1 MWEENGKISADLYY
15 RQQRC
20 RKVDSDAWA
29 RCFVSIAGAAYW
41 QALLATVSGE
51 NAQGCLSARVAQ
63 SDCRRKADYWRQIIK
78 VHRQTV
84 WSGVIVWYIWINTRF
99 FCSRRV
105 IRRAL
110 LYLSSWY
117 VRGQQRADKLPFYFK
132 FSADNR
138 TDNDGL
144 GSDKSAEI
152 WFFMVHNDR
161 DTAELVRRLRQEA
174 WTQWFR
180 PLVF

>member
-15 RQQRC
+15 RQQWC

-29 RCFVSIAGAAYW
+29 RCFVSIVGWKCPRMFICQSCAKRLPKKSG
-41 QALLATVSGE
+41 LLTANNKGTPANRLE
-51 NAQGCLSARVAQ
+51 RCDRVIYM
-63 SDCRRKADYWRQIIK
+63 DY
-78 VHRQTV
+78 
-84 WSGVIVWYIWINTRF
+84 YLF
-99 FCSRRV
+99 FCCRRV

-110 LYLSSWY
+110 LYSPFWY
-117 VRGQQRADKLPFYFK
+117 VRGRQRADKLPFYFK

-144 GSDKSAEI
+144 ASDKSAEI

>member
-1 MWEENGKISADLYY
+1 MPESRLWRLSSVLCFNCRCCVLTGFIGNRVGGKCPRMFICQSCAKRLP
-15 RQQRC
+15 
-20 RKVDSDAWA
+20 KKS
-29 RCFVSIAGAAYW
+29 G
-41 QALLATVSGE
+41 LLTANNKGTPANRLELCDIYGLIPV
-51 NAQGCLSARVAQ
+51 
-63 SDCRRKADYWRQIIK
+63 
-78 VHRQTV
+78 
-84 WSGVIVWYIWINTRF
+84 
-99 FCSRRV
+99 FCCRRV

-117 VRGQQRADKLPFYFK
+117 VRGLKRADKLPFYFK

-144 GSDKSAEI
+144 ASDKSAEI

>member
-15 RQQRC
+15 RQQRW

-29 RCFVSIAGAAYW
+29 WCFVSIAGAAYW
-41 QALLATVSGE
+41 QALLATGPGE
-51 NAQGCLSARVAQ
+51 NVYLPEL
-63 SDCRRKADYWRQIIK
+63 RKAIAEEKRIIDSNNKGTPANRLERCDCVIYMDY
-78 VHRQTV
+78 
-84 WSGVIVWYIWINTRF
+84 YPF
-99 FCSRRV
+99 FCCRRV

-110 LYLSSWY
+110 LYSPFWY
-117 VRGQQRADKLPFYFK
+117 GWGQRRADKLPFYFK

-144 GSDKSAEI
+144 DSDKSAEI

>member
-84 WSGVIVWYIWINTRF
+84 WRGVFVWYIWINTRF

-110 LYLSSWY
+110 LSPRSDMSEGSRERINCRFILSFRRTTGRIMTDLLQTSP
-117 VRGQQRADKLPFYFK
+117 RK
-132 FSADNR
+132 FDFLWCIMI
-138 TDNDGL
+138 G
-144 GSDKSAEI
+144 I
-152 WFFMVHNDR
+152 
-161 DTAELVRRLRQEA
+161 RQN
-174 WTQWFR
+174 
-180 PLVF
+180 

>member
-1 MWEENGKISADLYY
+1 MPESRLWRLSSVLCFNCRCCVLTGFIGNRVGWKCPRMFICQSCAKRLPKKSGLLTANNKGTPANRLERCDRVIYMDYY
-15 RQQRC
+15 LFLC
-20 RKVDSDAWA
+20 
-29 RCFVSIAGAAYW
+29 C
-41 QALLATVSGE
+41 
-51 NAQGCLSARVAQ
+51 
-63 SDCRRKADYWRQIIK
+63 
-78 VHRQTV
+78 
-84 WSGVIVWYIWINTRF
+84 
-99 FCSRRV
+99 RRV

-110 LYLSSWY
+110 LYSPFWY
-117 VRGQQRADKLPFYFK
+117 VRGRQRADKLPFYFK

-144 GSDKSAEI
+144 ASDKSAEI